1 MDQRGASPLLKS
13 LNGVFCTMSFTGPTR
28 KFSLGYQVLVAII
41 LAVLV
46 GLWLGPNTKYLNPFA
61 EAFALSLRMFAIPY
75 ILFSVLHGLGS
86 LTPKVARRLAKKGL
100 VILGVL
106 WGLIYALIYLLSW
119 LIPAPLISPVQL
131 DTLAPISVS
140 QQLLGYLVPQNL
152 FYDVT
157 NNVAPSIAT
166 FAVLGGIAIMHL
178 SDKEP
183 LLGILEG
190 INDVIDKI
198 FTWVAI
204 ISPFGIF
211 AHVAVAAGTLDM
223 AQLKQLGFYF
233 AGYLGITLSVV
244 FYFLPTLICSLT
256 SFRYSQVLREL
267 RTAFVVAFATGV
279 PIIAVPFIVRSL
291 NKLAI
296 DDPAFRNVSQ
306 TTIPL
311 GLTFA
316 QLGNY
321 LILFFMLFISFY
333 FRHPFTISEK
343 VLLPILTMPMSLGA
357 PTVSV
362 NALSFFI
369 DKWAF
374 PQGAYTLY
382 LQTAALTSNLQ
393 VLLSVTA
400 IFTFSLLVLLS
411 YFGRLKVNVRKLAIA
426 WGGGFCFLCGAVGL
440 AKGHFTLSD
449 GYERI
454 YANLKIDS
462 PLEAAFVPAENHPE
476 EGTLIR
482 ILRTGVLRVGVE
494 TDEVPY
500 SYRNQDGQLV
510 GYDIAFAYKLAED
523 LGVKLEFVPL
533 HWNSIAEELDHN
545 QYDIGMSAILMDEDR
560 IETMDFTTAL
570 NAQKNVLVVRADR
583 KKEFKDY
590 DKVVRRADLKIGA
603 EGHYSEVVK
612 KHFPLAAMVPVE
624 TFSEL
629 SGKEVDAFVYS
640 YVPESSGASS
650 IPTMWSSITA
660 IGWDLSFSLTRLN
673 GAPGTGSPIS
683 TIGLN

>member
-1 MDQRGASPLLKS
+1 
-13 LNGVFCTMSFTGPTR
+13 MSFTGPIR
-28 KFSLGYQVLVAII
+28 KFSLGYQVLAAII
-41 LAVLV
+41 LALLV
-46 GLWLGPNTKYLNPFA
+46 GVWLGPNTKYLNPFA
-61 EAFALSLRMFAIPY
+61 ETFALSLRMFAIPY

-86 LTPKVARRLAKKGL
+86 LTPKVAKQLAKKGI

-106 WGLIYALIYLLSW
+106 WALIYALIYLLSL
-119 LIPAPLISPVQL
+119 LIPAPLMSPVQL
-131 DTLAPISVS
+131 DTLAPVSVS

-157 NNVAPSIAT
+157 NNAAPSIAT

-198 FTWVAI
+198 FTWIAI
-204 ISPFGIF
+204 ISPIGIF
-211 AHVAVAAGTLDM
+211 AHVAVAAGTLDI
-223 AQLKQLGFYF
+223 AQLKQIGFYF

-244 FYFLPTLICSLT
+244 FYFLPTLICSVT
-256 SFRYSQVLREL
+256 SFRYTQVIQEF
-267 RTAFVVAFATGV
+267 RTACVVAFATGV

-296 DDPAFRNVSQ
+296 DDPSFRNVAQ

-343 VLLPILTMPMSLGA
+343 ILLPILTMPMSLGA

-362 NALSFFI
+362 NALSFFVS
-369 DKWAF
+369 KWAF

-382 LQTAALTSNLQ
+382 LQTAALTNNLQ

-411 YFGRLKVNVRKLAIA
+411 YFGRLKVNLRKLAIT
-426 WGGGFCFLCGAVGL
+426 WGGGFCCLCGLIWL

-449 GYERI
+449 EYERI
-454 YANLKIDS
+454 YGNLNIVS
-462 PLEAAFVPAENHPE
+462 PVKAAFVPGEDRPD

-482 ILRTGVLRVGVE
+482 ILRTGVLRVGVAM
-494 TDEVPY
+494 DEVPY
-500 SYRNQDGQLV
+500 SYRNKEGELV

-523 LGVKLEFVPL
+523 LGVQLEFAPL
-533 HWNSIAEELDHN
+533 HWNSIADELDHN
-545 QYDIGMSAILMDEDR
+545 QYDIGMSAILMDEER
-560 IETMDFTTAL
+560 IERMDFTTSL

-583 KKEFKDY
+583 KKEFREY
-590 DKVVRRADLKIGA
+590 DKVVHTADLKIGA
-603 EGHYSEVVK
+603 EGHYAEVVK
-612 KHFPLAAMVPVE
+612 K
-624 TFSEL
+624 TFSL
-629 SGKEVDAFVYS
+629 SGDGPAGHAQR
-640 YVPESSGASS
+640 P
-650 IPTMWSSITA
+650 
-660 IGWDLSFSLTRLN
+660 
-673 GAPGTGSPIS
+673 
-683 TIGLN
+683 